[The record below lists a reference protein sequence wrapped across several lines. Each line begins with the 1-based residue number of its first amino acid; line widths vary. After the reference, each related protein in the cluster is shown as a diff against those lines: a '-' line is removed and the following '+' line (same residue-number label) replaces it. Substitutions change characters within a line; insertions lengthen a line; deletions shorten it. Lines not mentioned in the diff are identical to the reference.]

1 MGHMYLFFREI
12 FSEKKDKK
20 SPGNRVECAP
30 CALGNSSPPSGN
42 PDPSYHP
49 FITKRTENSPIE
61 IRLKS

>member
-30 CALGNSSPPSGN
+30 CAPGKSPVPLLRRSSEDFPWVFFFSA
-42 PDPSYHP
+42 
-49 FITKRTENSPIE
+49 FT
-61 IRLKS
+61 